1 MKIRRI
7 ILKGVRNF
15 TDFDR
20 SFEDSWT
27 SEVSE
32 SLLLV
37 GPNGSGKS
45 TILNVIAALWQILY
59 DFLEEN
65 ERPPETSFNMTSGS
79 AVFNTTAG
87 SPTIS
92 GEKGKLPDRR
102 FFDLLAE
109 SKLAAI
115 EIQGFLNSPNFWIF
129 AGNNPSI
136 VDKFI
141 HEFSSE
147 LRIGRLYQREKSS
160 DLTEIVD
167 TFHEPGNL
175 DAQITDALEVYPEW
189 YTNWRDNLVQNV
201 YGSQHNLP
209 NIVYLESET
218 RILQSVKFIGGMT
231 PEPDEFQW
239 LARYEPTT
247 SRKGSLQ
254 NYLFA
259 QKAVNPVLFNDL
271 IKQVNSFFNGK
282 KLTEFSPKTYQM
294 MVQVGNQK
302 HTIEE
307 LSSGEKQIILML
319 VTVVRRLEE
328 GGIVMIDEPDLHLH
342 VSLVNAFVS
351 HLRKMISEKKGQL
364 ILASHA
370 PELWRM
376 FNEGELVR
384 LGKLANQE
392 DGE

>member
-92 GEKGKLPDRR
+92 GEKGKLPDRH

-160 DLTEIVD
+160 DLTETVD
-167 TFHEPGNL
+167 TFHEPGSL